1 MRRQILGL
9 SALVLFFLV
18 LTPGTVMAQQ
28 EPEYSKSD
36 IRAYI
41 KKHWPQFFANK
52 RLPKNM
58 MPTGTPMDKKA
69 RMGQILQNM
78 STGYEKQLLHYDT
91 LLSKIESRRDKMA
104 EEGKDTSQIDEA
116 LRKIE
121 ERKEKLQEQFAEK
134 KQKLLSVSPSDT
146 PASLKEKLGPELS
159 ALRESFK
166 DLHGDVDDLVRE
178 LKAAAGFT
186 VTPRPTK
193 LLLPTGTWRQRKPM
207 ISVPPPRYK
216 QGAN

>member
-9 SALVLFFLV
+9 SALVLLFLV
-18 LTPGTVMAQQ
+18 LSPGTVMAQQ
-28 EPEYSKSD
+28 EPEYNASD

-52 RLPKNM
+52 RLQKNM

-69 RMGQILQNM
+69 KMGQILQNM

-91 LLSKIESRRDKMA
+91 LLSKIESRRDKLA
-104 EEGKDTSQIDEA
+104 EEGKDTSKIDEA
-116 LRKIE
+116 IRKIE
-121 ERKEKLQEQFAEK
+121 ERKEQLKEQFAEK
-134 KQKLLSVSPSDT
+134 KQKLMSVSPSDT
-146 PASLKEKLGPELS
+146 PATLKEKLGPELS

-166 DLHGDVDDLVRE
+166 ELHGDVDDLVRE

-193 LLLPTGTWRQRKPM
+193 LLLPTGIRQFKKM
-207 ISVPPPRYK
+207 INVPPPRYK